1 MLPTWLQHLPREKKL
16 IIITIIIII
25 IIIITKIY
33 SALIYRYT
41 EQPCT
46 TTVQFGDLYP
56 AFLLALKLEKK
67 HLWEKGSNGVGLG
80 DWSLLWDPG
89 KSPGAPMP
97 METWRQSP
105 SSSPPPE
112 VEKQTTFHKNDFRD
126 LCIHNTLYPPP
137 KSLCTMSL

>member
-67 HLWEKGSNGVGLG
+67 HLWEKGSKGMGLG
-80 DWSLLWDPG
+80 TGVSSGIQERVQVPRCRWRPG
-89 KSPGAPMP
+89 DKAPP
-97 METWRQSP
+97 L
-105 SSSPPPE
+105 PPPQKWKS
-112 VEKQTTFHKNDFRD
+112 KQLSIKMILEIYAYTTPFTR
-126 LCIHNTLYPPP
+126 PP
-137 KSLCTMSL
+137 KVFAQ